1 MSKVI
6 GNTTTTPISKPYIEQ
21 IIDHKLVPYAPLS
34 FVGKEIDNRLTG
46 YSTTED
52 VNGLVNPISEKV
64 GAIVKELDTVDS
76 IAKGANQAISFKNY
90 EEFIEHFNYN
100 MGNPEFGG
108 LSYNI
113 GQNIMIET
121 LEVPDLWIS
130 KRVEDYQPYEYTTDE
145 AFVGELKTNGSVC
158 IGWYVFSQLETQ
170 KVDLTDYPTTEEMN
184 TAINDAVSNIP
195 TGTTN
200 EYELI
205 KTITITEDIPTV
217 DENGTKIPITFNLDD
232 NGNTFK
238 LDGFVIAIDCPEIST
253 HDGYWRADANS
264 YPNAIFY
271 EKPTGKRFK
280 IRSERLTNGYW
291 WSQGVHKFVDSYSS
305 SGGYLASKYIIDKA
319 DYITSFYFE
328 IPRAPIGTTI
338 MIYGRRVSE

>member
-64 GAIVKELDTVDS
+64 SAIEKELDTVDS

-90 EEFIEHFNYN
+90 EKFIEHFNYH
-100 MGNPEFGG
+100 MGNPEFDG
-108 LSYNI
+108 LRYNI

-121 LEVPDLWIS
+121 VDVPDLWIS
-130 KRVEDYQPYEYTTDE
+130 QNSLDYNPYTYTTNE
-145 AFVGELKTNGSVC
+145 ALVEELKANGSVH
-158 IGWYVFSQLETQ
+158 IGWYAFSQLETQ
-170 KVDLTDYPTTEEMN
+170 KVDLTEYPTTEEMN

-238 LDGFVIAIDCPEIST
+238 LDAIDIRFNCPEIST
-253 HDGYWRADANS
+253 YDGYWRADGNS
-264 YPNAIFY
+264 YPNTMFY
-271 EKPTGKRFK
+271 KKPIDRYFYLH
-280 IRSERLTNGYW
+280 SERLMNGYW
-291 WSQGVHKFVDSYSS
+291 HTINGTKFYSNAT
-305 SGGYLASKYIIDKA
+305 GCPLEVGYGMYKA
-319 DYITSFYFE
+319 DYITAFYFE
-328 IPRAPIGTTI
+328 IPQAPIGTTVT
-338 MIYGRRVSE
+338 IYGRRVSE